1 MHRKNFLRNIAY
13 SVPAVF
19 LGPSFI
25 IHLLPKISESGS
37 VIIVGAGMAG
47 LYAAKVLQDAGIT
60 VTILEASAVHGGRVR
75 TSHDFADFPIELGAE
90 YVQGKGNTGGPT
102 PSFLWSS
109 IDAYNPDLLRD
120 TDGYKEFIALSA
132 TDYALSP
139 PYWDANLE
147 FVWNFYETY
156 DDYAGDDILMSD
168 YLYNTY
174 GIDETH
180 PSWYL
185 FENWIGAE
193 FGTTVKRLGLKSLAI
208 QESLWLVGNK
218 NYMLDQSYLDIVTTV
233 FFTGVLPSIVYN
245 KQVNQIDYAGSG
257 VSVTCADGS
266 TFTADKILVT
276 VPLSILQNNEIDFVP
291 ELPAYKTT
299 AINTIG
305 MGGGMKILLKFSEKF
320 WDDDVLWFTLYNY
333 AQSAWTPG
341 LVKTY
346 GTEQVMT
353 LYIMGEKAEYLSG
366 LGEAAIDIVIA
377 ELDDLFA
384 GMASE
389 KLVDHLIADWIKE
402 PFIKGVYSYPVVGTF
417 ESEAVSKRLDLAMP
431 IDCKLFFA
439 GEATSNNHPATV
451 HGALESGARAAL
463 EILDCPFTSIADTQ
477 TDGIQVEMLISDAT
491 VLFDIQTPVPVDIYL
506 EMTDLKGANLITFF
520 EGKSAGG
527 QQTLT
532 YALPKVSTG
541 IYICSAHIQDRIITK
556 KFYIQ

>member
-25 IHLLPKISESGS
+25 KHLLPKISESGS

-132 TDYALSP
+132 SDYALSP

-168 YLYNTY
+168 YLFNTY

-193 FGTTVKRLGLKSLAI
+193 FGTTVKRIGLKSLAI

-257 VSVTCADGS
+257 VSVTCEDGS

-431 IDCKLFFA
+431 IDCKLF
-439 GEATSNNHPATV
+439 
-451 HGALESGARAAL
+451 
-463 EILDCPFTSIADTQ
+463 
-477 TDGIQVEMLISDAT
+477 
-491 VLFDIQTPVPVDIYL
+491 
-506 EMTDLKGANLITFF
+506 
-520 EGKSAGG
+520 
-527 QQTLT
+527 
-532 YALPKVSTG
+532 
-541 IYICSAHIQDRIITK
+541 
-556 KFYIQ
+556 